1 MIGPEG
7 YERFYAMRAK
17 ALEEKQLLP
26 ATDEIPDWRAELY
39 DQCRRDDDTRLS
51 ADEIE
56 DRSERE
62 YLRWLTR

>member
-17 ALEEKQLLP
+17 ELEDQRVLP
-26 ATDEIPDWRAELY
+26 PADEIPDWRVELY